1 MPKKEIEPIVKVTL
15 NLYERDYLRMK
26 ALHPTLG
33 PAKAIRAL
41 VRSYVARI
49 DNRLSPQTTDGLIV
63 ELELEDE

>member
-15 NLYERDYLRMK
+15 NLYERDYSRLK

-33 PAKAIRAL
+33 PARAIRAL
-41 VRSYVARI
+41 VRSYVGRI

-63 ELELEDE
+63 ELELDDE